1 MSYSNEI
8 SKIKSIINEMSRI
21 QLEYVNIKPSEFDV
35 GMRYL
40 YGYTR
45 KFDDSIHVDIPI
57 DYSEASKHFKN
68 DLETGRGYYGWGIMY
83 LKGLGCE
90 KNLEK
95 AKQCFDYAWP
105 LLNKY
110 ADTNDGSFDRLIA
123 DIYLYGDRGQPKDVL
138 KAKAKYTS
146 AAQKGDGPA
155 LYELTYNYFFG
166 EEVTTGWKT
175 DKAKALYYAK
185 RAVLHPHYNF
195 KYAGY
200 LAGCML
206 DELGK
211 KDESVKY
218 FEQAAH
224 LGQDDAQVVMA
235 LYYEEMDVY
244 ELAVPYY
251 RRAYEQDNI
260 FAQFKLGYCYYY
272 GLSVER
278 DTRKGL
284 SMIHSAAAR
293 GDEDAQIFLKN
304 LH

>member
-1 MSYSNEI
+1 MPITE
-8 SKIKSIINEMSRI
+8 EMRRI
-21 QLEYVNIKPSEFDV
+21 QINYANIKPSEFDI

-40 YGYTR
+40 YGFTR
-45 KFDDSIHVDIPI
+45 KFDDDVIVNIKVD
-57 DYSEASKHFKN
+57 YAEASKHFKS
-68 DLETGRGYYGWGIMY
+68 DLATGRGYYGWGIMY

-90 KNLEK
+90 KTPEK

-123 DIYLYGDRGQPKDVL
+123 DIYLYGDRGQPKDLL
-138 KAKAKYTS
+138 KAKARYTS

-155 LYELTYNYFFG
+155 LYKLTYNYLFG
-166 EEVTTGWKT
+166 EDVVPGWKS
-175 DKAKALYYAK
+175 DKEKALYYAK
-185 RAVLHPHYNF
+185 YAVLHPHYDN

-200 LAGCML
+200 IAGSLL
-206 DELGK
+206 DEFGRA
-211 KDESVKY
+211 DEAMNY
-218 FEQAAH
+218 FEHAAH

-235 LYYEEMDVY
+235 LHWEDMDVY

-251 RRAYEQDNI
+251 RRAYEQDNV

-284 SMIHSAAAR
+284 SMIHSAAAK
-293 GDEDAQIFLKN
+293 GDEDAKIFLDH
-304 LH
+304 LQ